1 MIPLGRVAILGTGQ
15 IGTMVGMALRAAP
28 DHAVAEVAVWDRDPA
43 AMEACLRRAGS
54 DRLLKGPEEALD
66 SDLIILAT
74 PVAQI
79 VGLVRELG
87 PRLAPGQLLV
97 DTGSSKLEVVRAMQ
111 RSVPE
116 RAGAVGGHPLCGSSE
131 PGPWSA
137 DPALLKGATFVICPV
152 RADPLALGTARRLVE
167 TLGSIALE
175 LDAGEH
181 DRLLARSSHLPHL
194 VAAALAEMSGDV
206 PTRALF
212 SSGLRGAVR
221 LARSDPAMVASF
233 VRANLEEVRAASREL
248 SWQLD
253 RLLMAADAGEEQLVA
268 ELERARLRARQ
279 VGVN

>member
-1 MIPLGRVAILGTGQ
+1 VTSLGRVAILGTGQ

-28 DHAVAEVAVWDRDPA
+28 DHAVEEVAVWDRDPA

-54 DRLLKGPEEALD
+54 DRLLKGPEEAVG

-74 PVAQI
+74 PVGQI

-87 PRLAPGQLLV
+87 PKLGPRQLLV
-97 DTGSSKLEVVRAMQ
+97 DTGSAKLEVARAMQ
-111 RSVPE
+111 RWVPE
-116 RAGAVGGHPLCGSSE
+116 TAGAVGGHPLCGSSE

-137 DPALLKGATFVICPV
+137 DPALLKGATFVLCPV
-152 RADPLALGTARRLVE
+152 RTDPPALGTARRLVE
-167 TLGSIALE
+167 LLGSSALE
-175 LDAGEH
+175 LDAAEH
-181 DRLLARSSHLPHL
+181 DHLLARSSHLPHL

-206 PTRALF
+206 PTPALF

-233 VRANLEEVRAASREL
+233 VRANLDEVRAATREL
-248 SWQLD
+248 SLQLD
-253 RLLMAADAGEEQLVA
+253 RLLAAADSGEEPLVA

-279 VGVN
+279 VGVS